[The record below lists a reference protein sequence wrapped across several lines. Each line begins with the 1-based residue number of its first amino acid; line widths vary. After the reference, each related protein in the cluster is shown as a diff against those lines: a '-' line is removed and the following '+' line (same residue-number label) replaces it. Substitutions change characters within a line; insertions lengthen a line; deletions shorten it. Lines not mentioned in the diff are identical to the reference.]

1 MSETPKTPFR
11 LTEPTYLSVD
21 DENLRMVLDDDTAEL
36 LRSLR
41 KGGSSL
47 AAMQITLNQAV
58 DTIEVLSQQ
67 AATKSIMFNR
77 LQETM
82 AHDHDH
88 DYELPMP
95 SILSALD
102 EAIANLGEMERTGQ
116 VDEVYLAQFNQ
127 INLKAMSEKYMT
139 LVDLVKFVTEA
150 LVIKPEVEVT
160 ATPTKQEA
168 QEVIE
173 EVKQTGEEVQLNTG
187 DVTLKVSPIYGD
199 FERKATVLV
208 CKDLKQMLNDL
219 SETGKLVSTEPK
231 LTLLSGGFTNVYR
244 ALTKNSSFIDFF
256 THFKLTQSDSGMSHA
271 FLDKVFSLGL
281 EHVFKEVNKYYE
293 TNLQQL
299 KEHPETANDK
309 VFIKLVEVMVEYV
322 LRSLLDE
329 ITCNEILEVIRI
341 ELSKA

>member
-82 AHDHDH
+82 AHDHEH
-88 DYELPMP
+88 GYELPMP

-160 ATPTKQEA
+160 TTPTKQEA

-231 LTLLSGGFTNVYR
+231 LTLLSGGITNVHR

-256 THFKLTQSDSGMSHA
+256 THFKFSQSY
-271 FLDKVFSLGL
+271 LDKAFGLGS

-299 KEHPETANDK
+299 KEHPETAKDK

>member
-231 LTLLSGGFTNVYR
+231 LTLLSGGFTNVHR

-256 THFKLTQSDSGMSHA
+256 THFKFSQSY
-271 FLDKVFSLGL
+271 LDKVFGLGL
-281 EHVFKEVNKYYE
+281 EHVFKEVDKYYE

-322 LRSLLDE
+322 LRSLLDKA
-329 ITCNEILEVIRI
+329 TCDEILEVIRI